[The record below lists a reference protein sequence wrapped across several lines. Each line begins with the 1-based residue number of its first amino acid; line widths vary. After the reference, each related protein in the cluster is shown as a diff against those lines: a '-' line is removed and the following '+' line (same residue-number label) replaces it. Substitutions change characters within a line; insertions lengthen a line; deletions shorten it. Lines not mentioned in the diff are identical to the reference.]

1 MTDRLAPLEA
11 QLARVTAERDHL
23 SAVLARSAQFQAAVV
38 GSPVAMACVSAE
50 KGRYVFANPAYAELV
65 GRSLEELMECDAYDV
80 WVASSR
86 PEHFAI
92 EHEAAGRLA
101 RGEID
106 QFQLDRPY
114 LVAGRAEHWV
124 RSTAVASRDASGR
137 LSSLMLY
144 LVSIEEARA
153 ALAAKEEAT
162 TQLQR
167 AQKMEALGKLA
178 GGVAHDFNN
187 RLLIIIGCTELLRR
201 ELPPGSPLIDSADMV
216 LSSAHRAA
224 DLTRQL
230 LAYSRHQVLAPES
243 FDLNQAVERMRQM
256 LARAMGEHVRLAT
269 TLEARN
275 PVFSDPGQ
283 LEQVI
288 LNLAINARDAMPAGG
303 TLTLATADRRILP
316 GENGGGGGGGGGGD
330 GDGDDDR
337 SLAPGDYVTIS
348 ITDTGAGIP
357 AEVLP
362 RIFEPFFTTKPVGQ
376 GTGLGLSMVEGIV
389 KQSRGTVRV
398 SSRLGQGTTFTI
410 TLPRGGDLSQPRSVS
425 VVRGTPHLA
434 PFETVLVCDDD
445 DDVRELLSGI
455 LRLRGYTIL
464 EARSGKHALSV
475 AAEHRG
481 PIHLLI
487 TDLVMPELGGLEL
500 ANAMRTR
507 NPTLRVLFVS
517 GYTDQADVLSDTL
530 RPHARFLAK
539 PFAPGELTRA
549 VFALLERD

>member
-1 MTDRLAPLEA
+1 MTDRLAQLEA
-11 QLARVTAERDHL
+11 QLAHVTAERDRL
-23 SAVLARSAQFQAAVV
+23 SAALARSAQFQEAVV
-38 GSPVAMACVSAE
+38 RSPVAMACVSAE

-65 GRSLEELMECDAYDV
+65 GRSIEELMECDAYDV
-80 WVASSR
+80 WVATSR

-92 EHEAAGRLA
+92 EHDAAGRLA

-114 LVAGRAEHWV
+114 IVAGGAERWV
-124 RSTAVASRDASGR
+124 RSTVVAVRDSTGR
-137 LSSLMLY
+137 LSSLMLN
-144 LVSIEEARA
+144 LPSIEEARA

-162 TQLQR
+162 TQLQH

-201 ELPPGSPLIDSADMV
+201 ELPAGSPLVDSADMV
-216 LSSAHRAA
+216 LTSAQRAA

-243 FDLNQAVERMRQM
+243 FDLNEAVERMRQM
-256 LARAMGEHVRLAT
+256 LARAMGEHVRLTT

-288 LNLAINARDAMPAGG
+288 LNLAINARDAMPGGG
-303 TLTLATADRRILP
+303 TLTLATADRTVLA
-316 GENGGGGGGGGGGD
+316 GGDGGGGGGGD
-330 GDGDDDR
+330 GA
-337 SLAPGDYVTIS
+337 LAPGHYVTLS
-348 ITDTGAGIP
+348 ITDTGVGIP

-389 KQSRGTVRV
+389 KQSRGSVRV
-398 SSRLGQGTTFTI
+398 SSRIGRGTTFTI
-410 TLPRGGDLSQPRSVS
+410 TLPRGGALPEPRSVT
-425 VVRGTPHLA
+425 VVRGTPHTA

-445 DDVRELLSGI
+445 DDVRKLLSGI

-475 AAEHRG
+475 AAEHRR

-487 TDLVMPELGGLEL
+487 TDLVMPELGGLDL
-500 ANAMRTR
+500 ASAMRTR
-507 NPTLRVLFVS
+507 NPALRVLFVS
-517 GYTDQADVLSDTL
+517 GYTDQADLLADTL